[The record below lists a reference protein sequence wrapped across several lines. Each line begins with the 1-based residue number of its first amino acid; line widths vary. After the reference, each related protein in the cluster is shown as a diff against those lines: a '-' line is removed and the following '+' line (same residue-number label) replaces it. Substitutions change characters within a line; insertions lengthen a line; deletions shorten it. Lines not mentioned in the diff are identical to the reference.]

1 MNPFCLETDLCS
13 GYTTANAKVLFPK
26 IFPTLQEGRV
36 RLMVFSCPVPLSFF
50 R

>member
-1 MNPFCLETDLCS
+1 MNLFCLKTDQCS

-36 RLMVFSCPVPLSFF
+36 RLMVSCFPILFINF
-50 R
+50 